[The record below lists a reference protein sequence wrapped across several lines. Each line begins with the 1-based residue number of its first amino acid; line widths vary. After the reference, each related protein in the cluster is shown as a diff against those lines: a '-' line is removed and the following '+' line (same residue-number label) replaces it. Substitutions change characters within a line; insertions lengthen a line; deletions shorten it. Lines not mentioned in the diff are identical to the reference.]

1 MNGNWKRVLT
11 VWFCWVGV
19 APAVLGQSLDDL
31 FDGRLDPLQA
41 DNELGFE
48 LDQPLSHAEEI
59 PEPMPPGVMASL
71 TVSRFVV
78 DRDKG
83 LVYLRPKTA
92 ASRVIGRARLGH
104 YPGGNAYWLWEG
116 YKHPASFRLSLQAR
130 AKDVELRRR
139 AEQARQNREK
149 IRSRNQPAQERILRL
164 SQEELLAEVSR
175 ASTAQLQKSADN
187 LPLIIRELTNYE
199 LDHTGYSRLLWAT
212 RQELS
217 RRTQQAED
225 YKHVVVLRNQTN
237 RPITYEIRFA
247 AHESFRPH
255 TLPPG
260 EWRGHWSALP
270 EVVPAVR
277 YSNDRDNPD
286 QRVVRS
292 VKTNRVYSPGEPDY
306 RRGVPYWLADAR
318 NQRFLTLSDSP
329 PVAIAVDDE
338 EDQGDLADSP
348 APRRLGVQI
357 QSVDVGNGELGLR
370 VLGVEEGS
378 AAARGGLEV
387 GDTITRVDGVRVRD
401 PQQLGAALSQA
412 AETATLRVLNVR
424 NGQYVEL
431 RVTFE

>member
-1 MNGNWKRVLT
+1 MNDNWKKVLT

-41 DNELGFE
+41 DNGLGFQLE
-48 LDQPLSHAEEI
+48 QPLSHAEEI
-59 PEPMPPGVMASL
+59 PEPLPPGVMASL
-71 TVSRFVV
+71 TVTHEFV
-78 DRDKG
+78 DRDGIVWKNVRG
-83 LVYLRPKTA
+83 KKINTGKRAVLGYYNTGVAFWRYDGRRVEADPKYN
-92 ASRVIGRARLGH
+92 RK
-104 YPGGNAYWLWEG
+104 PKNE
-116 YKHPASFRLSLQAR
+116 QQQ
-130 AKDVELRRR
+130 RR
-139 AEQARQNREK
+139 AEEAKQKKERVRRQ
-149 IRSRNQPAQERILRL
+149 NQPAQERILRL

-247 AHESFRPH
+247 THESFRPH

-286 QRVVRS
+286 QQVVRS